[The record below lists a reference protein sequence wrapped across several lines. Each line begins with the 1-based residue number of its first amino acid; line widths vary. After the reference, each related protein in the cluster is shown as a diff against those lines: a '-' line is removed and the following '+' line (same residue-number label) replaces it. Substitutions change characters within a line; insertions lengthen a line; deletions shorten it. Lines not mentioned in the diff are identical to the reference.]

1 MKRYLEDDD
10 VDIPRTTLYRHK
22 KRTVCTSS
30 KKETSDDVVAG
41 NVSVST
47 EPMAKTI
54 SKMDIQLVG
63 DMEQTDTEYHSDC
76 ETSPKKTVNQIC
88 DSSDSEFEDFEENQY
103 YSDISSDASSEC
115 NSESYDESIESS
127 KFETCNKDVSSDQQ
141 TELKLLQCFMK
152 HNYQQMLVNIF

>member
-76 ETSPKKTVNQIC
+76 ETSCYDFDRKVAFHRQNKKNNVQ
-88 DSSDSEFEDFEENQY
+88 
-103 YSDISSDASSEC
+103 
-115 NSESYDESIESS
+115 
-127 KFETCNKDVSSDQQ
+127 
-141 TELKLLQCFMK
+141 LLT
-152 HNYQQMLVNIF
+152 L